1 MKHHN
6 REEYVDVDKLSQP
19 QLIMQHFRNFDLDKN
34 GYIDGL
40 EILKAAIRMNG
51 NYNNLALKKY
61 QSLFIIAYMQD
72 RRLLFKLLIVPTLII
87 FVIFFRGTS

>member
-51 NYNNLALKKY
+51 NFNNLGLKKY
-61 QSLFIIAYMQD
+61 QSLFTYVHFTG
-72 RRLLFKLLIVPTLII
+72 RYYLNHK
-87 FVIFFRGTS
+87 